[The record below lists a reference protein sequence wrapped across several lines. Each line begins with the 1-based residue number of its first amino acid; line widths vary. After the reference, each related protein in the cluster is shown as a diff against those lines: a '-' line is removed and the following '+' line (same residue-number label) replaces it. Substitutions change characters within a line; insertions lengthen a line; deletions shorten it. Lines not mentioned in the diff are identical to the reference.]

1 MAIFDRLGIKV
12 IAGVGLCGAAM
23 ALSPD
28 AAATS
33 LKTGGYSCVQGIA
46 GDTAPAAVAGG
57 PVVAPVCVPPAPAG
71 AALSGASGPAAAAPV
86 PAGAPAG
93 APVPAGAGAPLPV
106 GAPVP
111 AGAGAPAPVG
121 APVGLPVGAPVI
133 AGAPA
138 PGALYSLA
146 WVALRV
152 RMRRL
157 VRRRLAVLR
166 PVSRLCQALWS
177 RRRLR
182 LRPRSI
188 GYGPLR

>member
-12 IAGVGLCGAAM
+12 IAGVWLCGAAM

-138 PGALYSLA
+138 PGGALLTGVGGLA
-146 WVALRV
+146 GKDAPTGTTPTGGPAPGQPIL
-152 RMRRL
+152 
-157 VRRRLAVLR
+157 
-166 PVSRLCQALWS
+166 P
-177 RRRLR
+177 
-182 LRPRSI
+182 
-188 GYGPLR
+188 GPLE

>member
-57 PVVAPVCVPPAPAG
+57 PVVAPVCVPPASAG

-93 APVPAGAGAPLPV
+93 APVPAGAGAPVPV
-106 GAPVP
+106 GAPVR

-121 APVGLPVGAPVI
+121 APAGLPVGAPVI
-133 AGAPA
+133 AGAPTPGDALLTGVGGLAGKDA
-138 PGALYSLA
+138 PTGT
-146 WVALRV
+146 
-152 RMRRL
+152 
-157 VRRRLAVLR
+157 R
-166 PVSRLCQALWS
+166 PTGGPVPGQPIL
-177 RRRLR
+177 
-182 LRPRSI
+182 P
-188 GYGPLR
+188 GPLE

>member
-1 MAIFDRLGIKV
+1 MAIFDRLCIKV

-28 AAATS
+28 AAATP

-46 GDTAPAAVAGG
+46 GETAPAAVAGG

-71 AALSGASGPAAAAPV
+71 AALSSAAGPAVAAPV
-86 PAGAPAG
+86 PAGA
-93 APVPAGAGAPLPV
+93 
-106 GAPVP
+106 P

-138 PGALYSLA
+138 PGGALLTGVGGLA
-146 WVALRV
+146 GKDA
-152 RMRRL
+152 
-157 VRRRLAVLR
+157 
-166 PVSRLCQALWS
+166 PTSTT
-177 RRRLR
+177 
-182 LRPRSI
+182 PT
-188 GYGPLR
+188 GGPAPGQPILPGPPE